1 VPVGWGRGLR
11 LRTNMDQASFL
22 RERGVKGHFLLFL
35 PLECLLGFFFFFCV
49 WAVPYLNF
57 LSEEE
62 E

>member
-35 PLECLLGFFFFFCV
+35 PLECLLGFFFFFAYGLC
-49 WAVPYLNF
+49 LI
-57 LSEEE
+57 
-62 E
+62 